1 MMEPKVAGERRIV
14 RGLSAKRRA
23 VFYALVVVAA
33 LTGLVAAFES
43 GRLSAGYSTLD
54 TALERRALLKDLEEA
69 HARIMALET
78 QVAHFEVSSRIDK
91 EANAQIEKSLADLDG
106 RLGEQA
112 QELAFYRSVVSPK
125 DVAPGLRIVRLQIL
139 PATQALHYRLR
150 IVLVQGG
157 RPQGTVSGT
166 LAVSVD
172 GQQAGQVVNLPLDL
186 GTPGRK
192 EFAFGLRSFQELE
205 PEIVLPADFV
215 PQRVQ
220 LEARPKGAE
229 APLRETVPWKV
240 DTP

>member
-1 MMEPKVAGERRIV
+1 MEPKVAGARRIV
-14 RGLSAKRRA
+14 RGLSARRRV
-23 VFYALVVVAA
+23 VFYVLVVLAA
-33 LTGLVAAFES
+33 LAGLVAAFES

-54 TALERRALLKDLEEA
+54 TALERHGLLKDLDEA
-69 HARIMALET
+69 RARIVALET

-192 EFAFGLRSFQELE
+192 ELAFGLRSFQELE

-215 PQRVQ
+215 AQRVQ
-220 LEARPKGAE
+220 VEARPKGAE
-229 APLRETVPWKV
+229 APLREAVPWKV